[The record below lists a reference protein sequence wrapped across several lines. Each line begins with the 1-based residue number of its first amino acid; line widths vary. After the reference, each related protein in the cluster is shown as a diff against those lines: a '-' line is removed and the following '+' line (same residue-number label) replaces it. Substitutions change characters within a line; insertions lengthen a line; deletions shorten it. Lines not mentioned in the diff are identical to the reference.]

1 VSESSVR
8 GLRAELLAWTGS
20 LSVGAFG
27 GLALAAVLHLGLTPA
42 LHEAL
47 RAAPGELQRA
57 VGPVWVPMALV
68 AARVLWLAVR
78 ALRTRLGRG
87 DLGRPVRPELLQLA
101 PLFAALGL
109 AGTVWGLSRAFDAL
123 EGGEFLTRLPA
134 LLGGLGAAMTS
145 TLVGLGLQTSTL
157 LVAAFNPAWSRV
169 RVSAQGTELR
179 LELDGLRLGCGLP
192 ALAALLA
199 ALDARVPEALRV
211 EYAGGVPNRARASFR
226 AALLLHTDS
235 AISLREVES

>member
-1 VSESSVR
+1 M
-8 GLRAELLAWTGS
+8 RAELLAWTGS
-20 LSVGAFG
+20 LSVGAFA
-27 GLALAAVLHLGLTPA
+27 GLALAAALHLGLTPE

-78 ALRTRLGRG
+78 ALRTRRGRG

-101 PLFAALGL
+101 PLFAAFGL

-123 EGGEFLTRLPA
+123 EGGEFLTRLPT

-169 RVSAQGTELR
+169 RVNGEGAELR
-179 LELDGLRLGCGLP
+179 LELDGLGLGHGLP

-199 ALDARVPEALRV
+199 ALDARAPEALRV
-211 EYAGGVPNRARASFR
+211 EYEGGVATRARERLR
-226 AALLLHTDS
+226 AALLLHTDA
-235 AISLREVES
+235 AIALREVES